1 MHTALLWKPLDNNR
15 VQCRLCSHFCIIENG
30 ETGKCGVRLNRE
42 GTLKTLVYE
51 RVAALNMDPVEKKP
65 LFHFYPGTQTLSF
78 ATMGC
83 NLSCSFC
90 QNYSLSQPPS
100 LGEEIGGRKITP
112 AQLVEAALK
121 NNASSI
127 SYTYSEP
134 TVFFELMLDTAR
146 IASAQGLKNIMVS
159 NGYQSPDCLKELGP
173 YMHAANVDLKSFS
186 DPFYQNQCGAK
197 LKPVLN
203 NLKHIRDLGWWLE
216 VTTLIIPNLNDSQA
230 ELMNLAGFIAD
241 ELGADVPWHVSRF
254 HPDFNMRDRG
264 PTPVKTLETAWDIG
278 RRAGLHYVYT
288 GNVHGHQGEHTLC
301 PGCGKTVIERQ
312 GFSILSSNL
321 KNGACAA
328 CGAKIAGRGLAPYDP
343 DA

>member
-15 VQCRLCSHFCIIENG
+15 VQCRLCSHFCLIENG
-30 ETGKCGVRLNRE
+30 ETGKCGVRLNKE
-42 GTLKTLVYE
+42 GALKTLVYE

-83 NLSCSFC
+83 NLSCAFC

-100 LGEEIGGRKITP
+100 RGEEIGGRKITP
-112 AQLVEAALK
+112 AQLVDAALE

-134 TVFFELMLDTAR
+134 TVFFELMLDTAKL
-146 IASAQGLKNIMVS
+146 AAGKGLKNIMVS

-173 YMHAANVDLKSFS
+173 YLHAANIDLKAFS
-186 DPFYQNQCGAK
+186 DVFYQNQCGAK
-197 LKPVLN
+197 LKPVLS

-241 ELGADVPWHVSRF
+241 ELGVDVPWHVSRF

-278 RRAGLHYVYT
+278 RRAGLRYVYT
-288 GNVHGHQGEHTLC
+288 GNVHGHPGEHTLC

-321 KNGACAA
+321 KNGACGN
-328 CGAKIAGRGLAPYDP
+328 CGFAIAGRGLGPNGPQA
-343 DA
+343 